1 MVDKF
6 ATREFLLVRATAMVF
21 LKIRPLRERFLDH
34 VSLGIG
40 GLATGPLPSKTVL
53 SSSCKA
59 AMRTVN
65 QASVRL
71 LRSRT
76 RVVSAL
82 QLSEMATETFSESHP
97 RTNISSP

>member
-34 VSLGIG
+34 ASPGIG
-40 GLATGPLPSKTVL
+40 GPATGPLRSKTVL

-59 AMRTVN
+59 AMRIAN

-71 LRSRT
+71 QRSRA
-76 RVVSAL
+76 RLVSDL
-82 QLSEMATETFSESHP
+82 QLSEMATETFSESRL